1 MSRRSSHAWLTFIQY
16 HTAFVMYALLF
27 LMLFSSVALESGYSY
42 LGYLSLYF
50 IALVVSYFI
59 LIHFFQPLCLT
70 GVLQLSF
77 RSGFSKNVATTLLIC
92 SVLFVLAHFMYL
104 GHVPVIT
111 ASLEDGYYD
120 IMLIRQSIFFDA
132 PAVCRYI
139 PNFLVKS
146 IFPLLLLYFFLTSRP
161 RFWTTM
167 VVGSFYA
174 VALMNKMFIV
184 LIIMPLSVYFLL
196 ERKYFRV
203 VCLSAVPILGLMF
216 IVFAQNPMIRPAV
229 WKDISSR
236 LAGHVP
242 SSSDIESIRNPK
254 LQAEVSRLRA
264 QIVQPHESEAL
275 SGSDIASYF
284 QFVDTV
290 YRRVFVIPGQ
300 VVSAWFHRIPADV
313 PFAEGC
319 ASRPIASIKGCE
331 FINMP
336 RLINDLERPQL
347 AKQGIQGT
355 MTAASFMEDYANY
368 GSTGLILGGVLLGV
382 VLAAIGSI
390 FNASWRWSLVINLI
404 PISLLVELSLTT
416 VLLSG
421 GWLISILLY
430 WIFRGDF
437 ESAAGLRGR
446 AGTISS

>member
-1 MSRRSSHAWLTFIQY
+1 MVTFYQH
-16 HTAFVMYALLF
+16 HTAFVLYALLF
-27 LMLFSSVALESGYSY
+27 LMLFSSVAMESGFAY
-42 LGYLSLYF
+42 LSYLSLYF
-50 IALVVSYFI
+50 IVLIVAYFI
-59 LIHFFQPLCLT
+59 LMRIFQPLCST
-70 GVLQLSF
+70 GILQISF
-77 RSGFSKNVATTLLIC
+77 RSGFSKNTATSVLIC
-92 SVLFVLAHFMYL
+92 SVLFVIIHFMYL

-111 ASLEDGYYD
+111 ASIEDGYYD
-120 IMLIRQSIFFDA
+120 IMLIRQSIFFEA
-132 PAVCRYI
+132 PAMYRYI

-146 IFPLLLLYFFLTSRP
+146 IFPLLLLYFFLTNRSK
-161 RFWTTM
+161 FWMTM
-167 VVGSFYA
+167 VVGTFYA
-174 VALMNKMFIV
+174 IALMNKLFIV
-184 LIIMPLSVYFLL
+184 LIIMPIGVYFLL
-196 ERKYFRV
+196 DRRYFRL
-203 VCLSAVPILGLMF
+203 VCLSGVPILGLMF

-229 WKDISSR
+229 WNGMSTCLSR
-236 LAGHVP
+236 HVP

-264 QIVQPHESEAL
+264 QITQPRESEVL
-275 SGSDIASYF
+275 SGIESYF

-319 ASRPIASIKGCE
+319 ASRPIASLKGCE

-347 AKQGIQGT
+347 AEQGIQGT
-355 MTAASFMEDYANY
+355 MTAASFMEDYANF
-368 GSTGLILGGVLLGV
+368 GARGLILSGVLLGL
-382 VLAAIGSI
+382 VLAVIGSI

-430 WIFRGDF
+430 WILRGDF
-437 ESAAGLRGR
+437 ESAAGQHGR
-446 AGTISS
+446 TEALVSL